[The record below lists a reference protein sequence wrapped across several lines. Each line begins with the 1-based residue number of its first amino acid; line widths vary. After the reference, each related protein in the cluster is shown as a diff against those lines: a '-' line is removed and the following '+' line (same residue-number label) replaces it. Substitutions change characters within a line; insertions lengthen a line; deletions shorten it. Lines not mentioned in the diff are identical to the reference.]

1 MQHYLALKTE
11 PSGHEKLW
19 RRLKC
24 TSLSDTSQPE
34 KTKCSELYEIL
45 KKASYGDSKDISGCQ
60 GWGREDSTENVQ
72 AEKLFCMIL

>member
-24 TSLSDTSQPE
+24 TSLSDTRQPE

-45 KKASYGDSKDISGCQ
+45 KKASYGDSKNISGCQ
-60 GWGREDSTENVQ
+60 GSRGRVGGTNRGNMGFLGQ
-72 AEKLFCMIL
+72 

>member
-24 TSLSDTSQPE
+24 TSLSETSQPE

-45 KKASYGDSKDISGCQ
+45 KKASYGDSKNISGCQ
-60 GWGREDSTENVQ
+60 GFGGGETEMNKWSAED
-72 AEKLFCMIL
+72 F